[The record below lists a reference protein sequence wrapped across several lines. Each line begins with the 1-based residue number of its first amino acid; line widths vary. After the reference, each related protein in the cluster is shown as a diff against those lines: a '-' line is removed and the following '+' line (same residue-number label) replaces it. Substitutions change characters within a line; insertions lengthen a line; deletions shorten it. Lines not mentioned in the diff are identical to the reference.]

1 MPYPRAKFV
10 SAEIRGGIL
19 RPSAFPEP
27 NPFSEAAYSLRL
39 DPEPF
44 AHAPLSM
51 GVWLH
56 VVLTEDERRQWAQT
70 LLEGL

>member
-10 SAEIRGGIL
+10 SAEIRGGTL
-19 RPSAFPEP
+19 RRSGDPEP
-27 NPFSEAAYSLRL
+27 NTHAEAAYSIRL

-56 VVLTEDERRQWAQT
+56 VLLTEDERRQWSSA